1 MIGRATFPR
10 LLGCDLPCTGRG
22 GGPKGAV
29 LRGGAFNNNERNVR
43 CAYRNRN
50 NPNNRNNNIGF
61 RVVCGVPVR
70 SLQAPRS
77 ERRTFFVHARN
88 VGRGNLPDRGLEKW
102 RGPFPAESSTCVEA
116 GHIAPRRESSPPGMR
131 PGHVPGAYPEGAFYA
146 QGL

>member
-1 MIGRATFPR
+1 MIGRAMFPR

-61 RVVCGVPVR
+61 RVVCGVPR
-70 SLQAPRS
+70 
-77 ERRTFFVHARN
+77 F
-88 VGRGNLPDRGLEKW
+88 
-102 RGPFPAESSTCVEA
+102 SSMPEMSGGATSPTEA
-116 GHIAPRRESSPPGMR
+116 
-131 PGHVPGAYPEGAFYA
+131 
-146 QGL
+146 